1 MTFGVWMNLID
12 LNAVPRLFDITLTEQ
27 HFTGI
32 NLTNSVNIP
41 LVPCSGDHYN
51 FNTEL
56 YQLKDKFPLHWGL
69 CPQVGQQLTVSGK
82 VSSAQFVQ
90 LSL

>member
-51 FNTEL
+51 FNT
-56 YQLKDKFPLHWGL
+56 
-69 CPQVGQQLTVSGK
+69 
-82 VSSAQFVQ
+82 
-90 LSL
+90 